1 MSAEMSVRSSPFHI
15 QQTDVLSSA
24 STLMLTLLS
33 HLATP
38 WSLLNF
44 SVIYS
49 NCQHPVF
56 NMGVYMISKH
66 LEFCFVVVVVWFG
79 GLFASLF
86 FSFMY
91 QFTPVCGLG
100 KVRV

>member
-1 MSAEMSVRSSPFHI
+1 
-15 QQTDVLSSA
+15 
-24 STLMLTLLS
+24 
-33 HLATP
+33 
-38 WSLLNF
+38 
-44 SVIYS
+44 
-49 NCQHPVF
+49 
-56 NMGVYMISKH
+56 MISKH